1 MFEQPCLYHLFLFI
15 FIISFLLR
23 YLAEVA
29 VEPTKEEVVASS
41 QQAYQVTSHYITK
54 EEMVGSS
61 QQAYQ
66 VNISF
71 HYQGRG
77 GCLLLS
83 GLPGK
88 HLFTFTPRKR
98 WSPPSWQ
105 AYQVNISENYLSNRA
120 EIELNLTDC

>member
-1 MFEQPCLYHLFLFI
+1 MFEQPCLYDLFLFI

-41 QQAYQVTSHYITK
+41 QQAYQV
-54 EEMVGSS
+54 
-61 QQAYQ
+61 
-66 VNISF
+66 NISL

-77 GCLLLS
+77 GCLLLA

-88 HLFTFTPRKR
+88 HLITFTPRKR

-120 EIELNLTDC
+120 EIE